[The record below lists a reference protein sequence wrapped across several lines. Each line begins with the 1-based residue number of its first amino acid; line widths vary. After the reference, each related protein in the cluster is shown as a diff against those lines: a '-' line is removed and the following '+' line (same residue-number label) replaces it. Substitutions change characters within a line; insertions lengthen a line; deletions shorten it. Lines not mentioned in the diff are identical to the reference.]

1 MRTLITLKYGDG
13 VTTATYQATKPDLEP
28 LAHAIERLT
37 DLAEADGWSDI
48 WLEHIIYTPKGAKN
62 NG

>member
-1 MRTLITLKYGDG
+1 MPHVITLKYYDG
-13 VTTATYQATKPDLEP
+13 VNTVMYQGTKSNFEP

-37 DLAEADGWSDI
+37 DLAEADGWTDAQ
-48 WLEHIIYTPKGAKN
+48 LEDIIYIPEGAKN